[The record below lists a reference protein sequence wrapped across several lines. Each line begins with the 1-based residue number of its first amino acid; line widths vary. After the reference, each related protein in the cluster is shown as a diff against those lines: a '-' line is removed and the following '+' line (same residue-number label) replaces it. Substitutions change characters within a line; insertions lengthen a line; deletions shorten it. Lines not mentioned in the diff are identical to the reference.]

1 MNDPSLDSL
10 ILEAFAD
17 VSVDKRLSR
26 KIGGTDRPV
35 PDFVT
40 DWLVSRYTVDGVLD
54 ETRVSQFLFHHLPD
68 KKHKEHLLYE
78 LKNGGQ
84 LKILDAYKVR
94 VDIERDRVILEIP
107 CLDITNA
114 AIGTQIVDEHPLL
127 LYGNV
132 WGSGTISRRQRLDEQ
147 GEHYEI
153 CMTEFKPMQT
163 SKVDLDYYIR
173 ARSRFTLRQW
183 RELLVR
189 SMGYNP
195 EIYSPEAQLH
205 LLTRLCPM
213 VQPRVNLIELA
224 PKGTGKSY
232 IYSRLSR
239 YAWLISGGVVTRA
252 KLFYDMRTKSSGVI
266 TRFDAIVLDE
276 VQTIKLG
283 DENEIIGALKGY
295 LEQGEFRV
303 MQHKG
308 SSDASFVILANI
320 PIQNAKP
327 RDSEL
332 FSDNLPSWL
341 HGINATA
348 LLDRFHGLLPG
359 WELPRISK
367 ESLCDGLALKA
378 DYLGEILHDLRS
390 RTEYLQ
396 WVRDHSRSSGDIRDI
411 VSVERIATAFLKLL
425 FPNLECVDIRAFEE
439 SCLAPARELRQRIR
453 DQLALMDAEYKSELA
468 EIAAH
473 AE

>member
-10 ILEAFAD
+10 IRELFAD

-26 KIGGTDRPV
+26 KIGGSDRPV

-40 DWLVSRYTVDGVLD
+40 DWLVTRYTVDGVLD
-54 ETRVSQFLFHHLPD
+54 ESRVSQFLSRHLPD

-94 VDIERDRVILEIP
+94 VDLEHDRIILEIP

-114 AIGTQIVDEHPLL
+114 AIGNQIVEEHPLL

-132 WGSGTISRRQRLDEQ
+132 WGSGTLNRQQRFDER
-147 GEHYEI
+147 YEI
-153 CMTEFKPMQT
+153 CMTDFKPMQT
-163 SKVDLDYYIR
+163 SKVDLEYFIR

-195 EIYSPEAQLH
+195 EIYNSKAQLH

-266 TRFDAIVLDE
+266 TRFDAIILDE

-308 SSDASFVILANI
+308 TADASFIILANI

-332 FSDNLPSWL
+332 FSGNLPSWL
-341 HGINATA
+341 HGVNATA

-378 DYLGEILHDLRS
+378 DFLGEVLHDLRS
-390 RTEYLQ
+390 RGEYLQ
-396 WVRDHSRSSGDIRDI
+396 WIRDHSRSSGDIRDI
-411 VSVERIATAFLKLL
+411 VSVERIAAAFLKLL
-425 FPNLECVDIRAFEE
+425 FPDLGCVTLHDFEE

-453 DQLALMDAEYKSELA
+453 TQLALMDPEYKADLA
-468 EIAAH
+468 EIEAH
-473 AE
+473 A